1 MSSASPS
8 LPVSSS
14 LKKGSSKTTAQPGT
28 VRVLCSNCEKILVP
42 SAAIQIDESAI
53 VVNSGAEK
61 SETETDAEKKKRN
74 QRRED
79 IHVYV
84 TMATIVL
91 IAAIVTILKVALQNV
106 IFTNDAV
113 DDDGQKIFKNTTE

>member
-1 MSSASPS
+1 MSSAQ
-8 LPVSSS
+8 PVIGSQQ
-14 LKKGSSKTTAQPGT
+14 KGVAQQT
-28 VRVLCSNCEKILVP
+28 SIRVLCSNCEKILVP
-42 SAAIQIDESAI
+42 TSIQIDEPAE
-53 VVNSGAEK
+53 VVNNEK

-106 IFTNDAV
+106 IFSKDAV
-113 DDDGQKIFKNTTE
+113 DDDGQKIYNDTEN